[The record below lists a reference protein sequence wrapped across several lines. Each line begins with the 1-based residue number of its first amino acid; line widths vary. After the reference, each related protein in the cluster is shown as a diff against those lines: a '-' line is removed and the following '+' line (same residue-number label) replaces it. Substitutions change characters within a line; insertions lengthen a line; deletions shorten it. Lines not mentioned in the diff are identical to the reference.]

1 MIIFDIMPSR
11 LPTEIK
17 KQRGTLRQDRA
28 NPNEPVLPSVI
39 PGNPTWLSED
49 GQKTFLELGEL
60 LHDMSVLT
68 NADAIALELLCDAYS
83 EYKAAKQVVNELGV
97 TDVQISR
104 EGNAKT
110 VIRPEVQ
117 IANQSFVRVF
127 QLLNEFGLT
136 PSSRA
141 KVNSIEKQAQT
152 PDIKIENFFNNDE

>member
-1 MIIFDIMPSR
+1 MPSR

-17 KQRGTLRQDRA
+17 KQRGTLRKDRA
-28 NPNEPVLPSVI
+28 NPNEPELPSVV
-39 PGNPTWLSED
+39 PAVPTWLSED

-68 NADAIALELLCDAYS
+68 NADALALELLWDAYS

-127 QLLNEFGLT
+127 RTRPPLT
-136 PSSRA
+136 MPTSTRTWGRTA
-141 KVNSIEKQAQT
+141 RGG
-152 PDIKIENFFNNDE
+152 

>member
-1 MIIFDIMPSR
+1 MPNR

-17 KQRGTLRQDRA
+17 KQRGTLRQDRV
-28 NPNEPVLPSVI
+28 NPNEPKLPSVI
-39 PGNPTWLSED
+39 PPTPVWLSED
-49 GQKTFLELGEL
+49 GQKTFLELGVV

-68 NADAIALELLCDAYS
+68 NADALALELLCDSYS
-83 EYKAAKQVVNELGV
+83 EYKAAKQVINELGA
-97 TDVQISR
+97 TDVQVTR

-127 QLLNEFGLT
+127 QLLKEFGLT

-141 KVNSIEKQAQT
+141 KVNSIEQQAQT